1 MTEDKY
7 YGTKVTINAWK
18 PQIQEQ
24 VEVSLSQLEILGRN
38 AHKETNSIEAG
49 WMVYLLFNFI
59 ITFFLLHPCKSLNY

>member
-24 VEVSLSQLEILGRN
+24 VELSLSQLEILGRN
-38 AHKETNSIEAG
+38 AHTEINSIEAG

-59 ITFFLLHPCKSLNY
+59 ITFFLLRPCKTLNY